1 MAIEK
6 INSLALSSIAE
17 INSTAKASIA
27 KFNGSEATSVSLTD
41 YVSSGLE
48 MHFNAGDENS
58 YNSSTNPSTW
68 TDISSNGYS
77 MALNNGPTE
86 PNAGDNYIQFDGVDD
101 YGEIS
106 VSSGDY
112 FYGTGSASGGS
123 ETHDQD
129 QYTFMA
135 VLSFPENG
143 STGYV
148 VSDAYCGLASRRRR
162 QTYSSS
168 TRGTLLRY
176 GLYGFDHSNYY
187 GSLVRLKPPSNMST
201 YFHYNSSRSQYEL
214 KPNTKIHVAMTVD
227 LTSSSS
233 NNLICY
239 INGQTFTA
247 SASQG
252 SMSNLSGSS
261 ANLTYDTTSQIK
273 DGSQYWHHG
282 VSPLNTQYN
291 GNPRVSSNSLSTNTY
306 ELMMYNRVLSAT
318 EIEQNFDAYVDRY
331 GAI

>member
-1 MAIEK
+1 MANISK
-6 INSLALSSIAE
+6 INSVASASIKNIDGVSKSSIG
-17 INSTAKASIA
+17 
-27 KFNGSEATSVSLTD
+27 KFNSLEFPSSSLTD

-77 MALNNGPTE
+77 MTLNNGPTE

-106 VSSGDY
+106 VPSGDY
-112 FYGTGSASGGS
+112 FYGEGSASGGS

-135 VLSFPENG
+135 VCSFPEDG

-148 VSDAYCGLASRRRR
+148 VSDAYCGLTCRRRR
-162 QTYSSS
+162 TTSSSS
-168 TRGTLLRY
+168 TRGTLMRFS
-176 GLYGFDHSNYY
+176 LYGFQHSNYY
-187 GSLVRLKPPSNMST
+187 GALASMLPPSNMST
-201 YFHYNSSRSQYEL
+201 YFHYNSSRSQYEI
-214 KPNTKIHVAMTVD
+214 KPNTKVHVTFTVD
-227 LTSSSS
+227 LTSSST
-233 NNLICY
+233 NNFICY

-247 SASQG
+247 TGSAGG
-252 SMSNLSGSS
+252 SGLSGSS
-261 ANLTYDTTSQIK
+261 LNLSYDTTSQIK

-291 GNPRVSSNSLSTNTY
+291 GNPVVSSNSLSTNTY
-306 ELMMYNRVLSAT
+306 ELMMYNRVLSAA
-318 EIEQNFDAYVDRY
+318 EVEQNFDAYVDRY
-331 GAI
+331 GSI

>member
-27 KFNGSEATSVSLTD
+27 KFNGSEAASVSLTD

-58 YNSSTNPSTW
+58 YNSSTTPSTW

-77 MALNNGPTE
+77 MTLNNGPTE

-101 YGEIS
+101 YGEII
-106 VSSGDY
+106 VPSSDY
-112 FYGTGSASGGS
+112 FYGEGSASGGS

-129 QYTFMA
+129 QYSFIA
-135 VLSFPENG
+135 VCSFPESG

-148 VSDAYCGLASRRRR
+148 VSDAYCGMTCRRRR

-168 TRGTLLRY
+168 TRGTLIRFS
-176 GLYGFDHSNYY
+176 LYGFQHSNYY
-187 GSLVRLKPPSNMST
+187 GALASLKPPSNMST
-201 YFHYNSSRSQYEL
+201 YFHYNSSRSQYEI
-214 KPNTKIHVAMTVD
+214 KPDTKVHVAATID
-227 LTSSSS
+227 LTSSTT
-233 NNLICY
+233 NNFICY

-247 SASQG
+247 TASTGG
-252 SMSNLSGSS
+252 SNRSGSS
-261 ANLTYDTTSQIK
+261 LNLSYDTTSQIK

-282 VSPLNTQYN
+282 VSPLNTTYN
-291 GNPRVSSNSLSTNTY
+291 GNPVVSSNSLSTNTY
-306 ELMMYNRVLSAT
+306 ELMMYNRVLTQA
-318 EIEQNFDAYVDRY
+318 EVEQNFDAYVDRY
-331 GAI
+331 GSI

>member
-6 INSLALSSIAE
+6 INSLSLSSVAE
-17 INSTAKASIA
+17 INSTAKANIA

-58 YNSSTNPSTW
+58 YNSSTTPTTW
-68 TDISSNGYS
+68 TDLSSNGYS
-77 MALNNGPTE
+77 MTLYNGPTE
-86 PNAGDNYIQFDGVDD
+86 PNAGDNYIQFDGTDD
-101 YGEIS
+101 YGEIIVPS
-106 VSSGDY
+106 TDY
-112 FYGTGSASGGS
+112 FYGEGSASGGS

-135 VLSFPENG
+135 VCSFPEDG

-148 VSDAYCGLASRRRR
+148 VSDAYCGMTCRRRR
-162 QTYSSS
+162 TTSSSS
-168 TRGTLLRY
+168 TRGTLIRFS
-176 GLYGFDHSNYY
+176 LYGFQHSNYY
-187 GSLVRLKPPSNMST
+187 GPLASMKPPSNQST
-201 YFHYNSSRSQYEL
+201 YFQYNSSRSQYEI
-214 KPNTKIHVAMTVD
+214 KPDTKVHVAMTVD
-227 LTSSSS
+227 LTSSST
-233 NNLICY
+233 NNFICY

-247 SASQG
+247 TASTGG
-252 SMSNLSGSS
+252 SGLSGSS
-261 ANLTYDTTSQIK
+261 LNLSYDTTSQIK

-291 GNPRVSSNSLSTNTY
+291 GNPVVSSNALSTNTY
-306 ELMMYNRVLSAT
+306 ELMMYNRVLSAA

-331 GAI
+331 GTI